1 MKRFCEID
9 RMYFQPGDR
18 LCLTVYEAQKANS
31 FLGTRNVY
39 YWQNIGKFQAN
50 ISFLDKIIADKPS
63 Q

>member
-1 MKRFCEID
+1 
-9 RMYFQPGDR
+9 MYFLPGDC